1 MTTTQLFMDQA
12 LARRLERVEGTANA
26 ATVTARARLNPALG
40 AAWIDV
46 DGTYAMFDG
55 RGSPMTQS
63 FGLGLF
69 AEATDGAMEQLEAF
83 FRERGADVHHETS
96 PLAGAALFAKL
107 ADRGYR
113 PIEVSTVLV
122 QALGEMRGAGEA
134 RAAKP
139 GPRVRVVEAED
150 RERWIETSVAGWAA
164 HAEYIDFMRGI
175 ATLTFATPET
185 MKFIAEDEHGEP
197 MATGGL
203 VLHEGVALLAG
214 ASTAPKYRSRGA
226 QGALL
231 AARLE
236 HARRAGCDLAMMV
249 TEPGSASQRNA
260 ERSAFRVAY
269 SRTKWAL
276 ST

>member
-1 MTTTQLFMDQA
+1 MTTTQGQLFMDRS
-12 LARRLERVEGTANA
+12 LARRLERAEGAANA
-26 ATVTARARLNPALG
+26 AMVTTRARLNPALG
-40 AAWIDV
+40 AAWIEV

-55 RGSPMTQS
+55 PGSPMTQS
-63 FGLGLF
+63 FGLGIF
-69 AEATDGAMEQLEAF
+69 AEATDAALDQLEAF
-83 FRERGADVHHETS
+83 FRGRAAEVHHETS

-107 ADRGYR
+107 ANRGYR

-122 QALGEMRGAGEA
+122 QPLLEPREA
-134 RAAKP
+134 KA
-139 GPRVRVVEAED
+139 GPRVRIAVEAD
-150 RERWIETSVAGWAA
+150 RERWIDTAVAGWA
-164 HAEYIDFMRGI
+164 EQPQYIDFMRDL
-175 ATLTFATPET
+175 TSLTFANPDTL
-185 MKFIAEDEHGEP
+185 KFIAEDEHGEP

-214 ASTAPKYRSRGA
+214 ASTAPKHRSRGA

-236 HARRAGCDLAMMV
+236 HARRAGCDLAMMA

-276 ST
+276 